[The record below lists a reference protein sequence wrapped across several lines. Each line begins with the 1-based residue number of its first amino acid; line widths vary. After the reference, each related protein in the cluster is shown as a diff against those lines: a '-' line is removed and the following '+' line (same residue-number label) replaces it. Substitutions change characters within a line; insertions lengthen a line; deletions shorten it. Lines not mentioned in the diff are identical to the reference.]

1 LDRYI
6 CIHGHFYQPPR
17 ENPWLEAIELQDSAY
32 PYHDWNERISAE
44 CYAPN
49 SASRI
54 LEPDGKIAEIVNNYS
69 KISFNFGPTLL
80 QWMEHATPD
89 VYRAIQAADRE
100 SRERFSGH
108 GSAMA
113 QAYNHMIMPLAN
125 ARDKYTQAFWGVKDF
140 EYRFGR
146 APEGMWLP
154 ETAVDLESLD
164 ILAGLGIKFT
174 VLSPYQASRV
184 RTPDGEWTDV
194 SGARVDPSTAYRVNL
209 PSGRSIGVFFY
220 DGPIS
225 QAVAFEKLL
234 VKGEY
239 LAGRLAGAFS
249 DTREWPQV
257 VHIATDGETYG
268 HHHRGGDMGLAY
280 ALHYIEEQG
289 IAKLTNY
296 GEYLEKHP
304 PVLEAEI
311 FENTAWSCSHGVE
324 RWRSSCGCSTG
335 GHAGWNQAWRGPL
348 REALDFLRDALAPC
362 YAELSARYLQDPWK
376 ARDEYISVILDRSP
390 ENRDKFFARHA
401 TRDLTRDER
410 IKVLQLLELQRHAML
425 MYTSCG
431 WFFDELSGI
440 ETVQVIEY
448 AGRALQLA
456 NKLFGSGLEPRFLE
470 LLAKAKSN
478 LPEHGDG
485 RSIYQKFVQPAMID
499 LKEVAAHYAI
509 SSLFENFADQSRIF
523 CYEVDREDQRSL
535 AAGKARFVL
544 GRARVTSQITRESQR
559 VVFGVLHLGEHNISG
574 GVRTYGEEDGYED
587 FAREM
592 TEKFQAGD
600 FSAMLHSVYENFD
613 QGAYSLKLLFRDQ
626 QRRVIRRILDSSLNR
641 AEASYRHIY
650 DTDAPLM
657 YFVKSLNMPLPNRF
671 RMAADFVIN
680 TDLRR
685 AFDSNNLDL
694 EKIGLLLEEAE
705 RVGVSLDRATLE
717 FSLRRTIERI
727 ARFLAGNPE
736 ALHLVQNLN
745 SAVALARSL
754 PFQVDL
760 WTAQNVYHEIRANL
774 SPAVEQRAAN
784 GDPEAVTWAGLFRTL
799 GENLQFRTATA

>member
-1 LDRYI
+1 
-6 CIHGHFYQPPR
+6 
-17 ENPWLEAIELQDSAY
+17 
-32 PYHDWNERISAE
+32 
-44 CYAPN
+44 
-49 SASRI
+49 
-54 LEPDGKIAEIVNNYS
+54 
-69 KISFNFGPTLL
+69 
-80 QWMEHATPD
+80 
-89 VYRAIQAADRE
+89 
-100 SRERFSGH
+100 
-108 GSAMA
+108 
-113 QAYNHMIMPLAN
+113 
-125 ARDKYTQAFWGVKDF
+125 
-140 EYRFGR
+140 
-146 APEGMWLP
+146 
-154 ETAVDLESLD
+154 
-164 ILAGLGIKFT
+164 
-174 VLSPYQASRV
+174 
-184 RTPDGEWTDV
+184 
-194 SGARVDPSTAYRVNL
+194 
-209 PSGRSIGVFFY
+209 
-220 DGPIS
+220 
-225 QAVAFEKLL
+225 
-234 VKGEY
+234 
-239 LAGRLAGAFS
+239 
-249 DTREWPQV
+249 
-257 VHIATDGETYG
+257 
-268 HHHRGGDMGLAY
+268 
-280 ALHYIEEQG
+280 
-289 IAKLTNY
+289 
-296 GEYLEKHP
+296 
-304 PVLEAEI
+304 
-311 FENTAWSCSHGVE
+311 VE

-362 YAELSARYLQDPWK
+362 YAELAARYLRNPWE

-390 ENRDKFFARHA
+390 ENRDEFFARHA
-401 TRDLTRDER
+401 ARDLTRDER

-478 LPEHGDG
+478 LPEHRDG
-485 RSIYQKFVQPAMID
+485 RNIYQKFVQPAMID

-509 SSLFENFADQSRIF
+509 SSLFENFADQSHIF

-535 AAGKARFVL
+535 TAGKARFVL

-559 VVFGVLHLGEHNISG
+559 VVFGVLHLGEHNLSG
-574 GVRTYGEEDGYED
+574 GVRTYGEQDGYED

-600 FSAMLHSVYENFD
+600 FSAMLHAVYENFD

-657 YFVKSLNMPLPNRF
+657 YFIKSLNMPLPNRF

-680 TDLRR
+680 TDLRM
-685 AFDSNNLDL
+685 AFDSINLDL
-694 EKIGLLLEEAE
+694 VKIGLLLEEAE

-727 ARFLAGNPE
+727 ARFLAGSPE

-774 SPAVEQRAAN
+774 SPVVEQRAAN
-784 GDPEAVTWAGLFRTL
+784 GDPDAITWAGLFRTL